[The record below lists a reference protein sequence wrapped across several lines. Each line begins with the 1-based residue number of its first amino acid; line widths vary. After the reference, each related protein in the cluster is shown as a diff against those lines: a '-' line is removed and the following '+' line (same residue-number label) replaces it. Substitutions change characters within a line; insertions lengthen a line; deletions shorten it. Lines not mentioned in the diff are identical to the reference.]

1 MLFTAYPGL
10 LAFIAEK
17 ADVPVEK
24 LHPDQSLDELALDS
38 LALIEIALFVQREF
52 GIEVPEGDLDLGQ
65 KLSEWAAY
73 LDERV
78 GR

>member
-1 MLFTAYPGL
+1 MPVTAYPGL
-10 LAFIAEK
+10 VTFIADK
-17 ADVPVEK
+17 AEVPVEEIDPEK
-24 LHPDQSLDELALDS
+24 TLEDLALDS
-38 LALIEIALFVQREF
+38 LALIEVALFIRREY
-52 GIEVPEGDLDLGQ
+52 GVDVPDGDLVLSQ

>member
-1 MLFTAYPGL
+1 MPVTAYPGL
-10 LAFIAEK
+10 VAFIADK
-17 ADVPVEK
+17 AEVPVEEINPEQT
-24 LHPDQSLDELALDS
+24 LEELALDS
-38 LALIEIALFVQREF
+38 LTLIEIALYIQREY
-52 GIEVPEGDLDLGQ
+52 GIEVPEGDLVLGQ